1 MRKLTKL
8 FISTILLTLSFQT
21 LSHADDVSVWAQG
34 EYTQAI
40 KEGLVTYNVI
50 SKNLKEDI
58 TREEFC
64 ELAVA
69 LADKL
74 SSSPLET
81 PPTKAFSDCNN
92 TAVGK
97 AYFNGIVSGTSDD
110 LFEPE
115 KLVTRQEM
123 AKMIERTLN
132 SSDASYDSSDNTKLA
147 LYNDASQ
154 ISDWALSSVSVMTK
168 YSIMNGTDGYF
179 NPTGSATREQAI
191 VTIYRTYMNFKNKE
205 SNQYN
210 ISCKAPYIGEI
221 ISDFDHRIVCTTIAD
236 AQDYYIVIKDAYGN
250 PVKAMTVSSAS
261 AFRINSSTLPY
272 GEGYCLTVGAK
283 TRNDGQVFADP
294 VPFSFIA
301 PKEPEISIPEVTEPI
316 TESTPPEPEPV
327 VVPPA
332 TPVVTPTIPVKPA
345 ISTDIGYE
353 DEVLSDKRALVIKE
367 AEKYLGIP
375 YVYGGSTPAGFDC
388 SGFAQYVYKQLGYS
402 IMRVAHDQFIYSGKP
417 VERKDLQ
424 PGDLVFFGTDGY
436 AGHVG
441 IYAGNGQMIHAPSTG
456 KNIMYTSIET
466 NYYVT
471 RYLGAKRIL

>member
-1 MRKLTKL
+1 MKKITKL
-8 FISTILLTLSFQT
+8 FILAILLVLNFQSI
-21 LSHADDVSVWAQG
+21 SHADDVSVWAQG
-34 EYTQAI
+34 EYTKAI

-50 SKNLKEDI
+50 SKNLKEEI

-74 SSSPLET
+74 SPAPLET

-132 SSDASYDSSDNTKLA
+132 SSDVEFDSSDATKLA
-147 LYNDASQ
+147 LYNDSSL
-154 ISDWALSSVSVMTK
+154 ISDWAFSSVSTMTK

-179 NPTGSATREQAI
+179 NPTGTATREQAI
-191 VTIYRTYMNFKNKE
+191 ITVYRTYIKFKTKE
-205 SNQYN
+205 SKHYN
-210 ISCKAPYIGEI
+210 VYCISPSIGEVI
-221 ISDFDHRIVCTTIAD
+221 NDLNHRISISSIGE
-236 AQDYYIVIKDAYGN
+236 AQDYFVVVKDAYGV
-250 PVKAMTVSSAS
+250 PVKSMTVSAPS
-261 AFRINSSTLPY
+261 AFRINKSTLPY
-272 GEGYCLTVGAK
+272 GEGYCVTVGVK
-283 TRNDGQVFADP
+283 TPDEGQIFADP
-294 VPFSFIA
+294 IHFSFLESE
-301 PKEPEISIPEVTEPI
+301 EPIEEPVNTIPEDI
-316 TESTPPEPEPV
+316 TPEEVITTPEPEPEPV
-327 VVPPA
+327 VI
-332 TPVVTPTIPVKPA
+332 PTIPSKPKDY
-345 ISTDIGYE
+345 STTIGYE
-353 DEVLSDKRALVIKE
+353 DEVLTEKAALVIKE

-388 SGFAQYVYKQLGYS
+388 SGFAQYVYRQLGYS
-402 IMRVAHDQFIYSGKP
+402 IMRVAHDQFINSGKP
-417 VERKDLQ
+417 VERANLQ